1 MIVRA
6 LLTAAALLLLTAST
20 ALAAQPNVIVIETD
34 DMDMTGMRSMDNVKE
49 LIGEAGVTFDNSL
62 VSFPLCCPSRATF
75 LTGQYAHNN
84 HITSNDPPTGGYQV
98 FESVNSLPAWLQTAG
113 YYTVQVGRY
122 LNHYGNQN
130 PTEIP
135 PGWSEW
141 HASIDPSTY
150 RYYNYT
156 INHQG
161 ALVFYGD
168 RPEDYQTD
176 VWAGIA
182 DEVVRR
188 RAPNPKPFFMWLAP
202 MAPHDAG
209 PREADDPPE
218 RFPTPVPAPTPGRC
232 RASAG
237 TASGRPGSVP
247 GWPRPPPGSSGSGP
261 RSPPSASRARRAARP
276 GRA

>member
-1 MIVRA
+1 LIGSHPFSGAFGPLRA
-6 LLTAAALLLLTAST
+6 GALAIALSLTLATAAS
-20 ALAAQPNVIVIETD
+20 AQPNVIVIETD
-34 DMDMTGMRSMDNVKE
+34 DMDMTGMRPMENVRE
-49 LIGEAGVTFDNSL
+49 LIGDEGVTFDNSL

-122 LNHYGNQN
+122 LNHYGGRD

-135 PGWSEW
+135 PGWTEW
-141 HASIDPSTY
+141 HASVDPSTY
-150 RYYNYT
+150 SYYNYT

-161 ALVFYGD
+161 TLVFYGD

-182 DEVVRR
+182 DEVIRR
-188 RAPNPKPFFMWLAP
+188 RAPKPQPFFMWLTP
-202 MAPHDAG
+202 MAPRGRARQTTRPNAFQRRY
-209 PREADDPPE
+209 PR
-218 RFPTPVPAPTPGRC
+218 RGT
-232 RASAG
+232 RAS
-237 TASGRPGSVP
+237 TATSAF
-247 GWPRPPPGSSGSGP
+247 PRMR
-261 RSPPSASRARRAARP
+261 RSTSWTSRTSRARSGVGGASASPTSPR
-276 GRA
+276 